1 MKRTNF
7 IGLLLGFLLLA
18 DSSQTALAVQVEK
31 SSNSSPSNPVEDRVT
46 PPPELVPQSRP
57 SAQSIKNKI
66 ALQLE
71 INILAATVDKAKT
84 STSVTK
90 PSSQAQQRQNNAT
103 AQGQRLSA
111 NAAWV
116 LGLMAANGLGMEQ
129 DLAQAQLHFKHA
141 QTLGEPLAAAGLA
154 WCAIQGCEVL
164 PSARDARAWI
174 AKLKPVSA
182 GRAFYLEWLVET
194 TFSPLQANSADSAQ
208 ELVKAMNSRRQLLL
222 NAAKSKDVQALIE
235 LGFEAVA
242 AEREKEA
249 QRYFEAAAGQSK
261 TAANNALL
269 VQSRQTD
276 RKALC
281 QVTNAAELPDSVLLS
296 SAQALHRGDS
306 CSVNYIEAIRLYN
319 LAANKGNTSAKRMLA
334 LIYSKPEANGGV
346 NITWMQQLAQINAIT
361 LSTQLEVTALATKL
375 RREPTALFDMIPQYL
390 RDLAQ

>member
-7 IGLLLGFLLLA
+7 IDLLLAFLLLA
-18 DSSQTALAVQVEK
+18 DSSQTALAVQVEN

-46 PPPELVPQSRP
+46 PPPEPVPQSRP
-57 SAQSIKNKI
+57 SAQPIKNKI
-66 ALQLE
+66 ALQHE
-71 INILAATVDKAKT
+71 INVLAATVDKAKT

-90 PSSQAQQRQNNAT
+90 PKSQAQQRQNIAT
-103 AQGQRLSA
+103 IQSQRQSA

-129 DLAQAQLHFKHA
+129 DLAQAQLRFKHA

-154 WCAIQGCEVL
+154 WCAIQGCEGL

-174 AKLKPVSA
+174 AKLKPVNA
-182 GRAFYLEWLVET
+182 GRAFYLEWLVAT
-194 TFSPLQANSADSAQ
+194 TFSPLQANSADSNQ
-208 ELVKAMNSRRQLLL
+208 ELGKAMDSRRQLLL
-222 NAAKSKDVQALIE
+222 NAAKTKDIQALIE

-242 AEREKEA
+242 VEREKEA
-249 QRYFEAAAGQSK
+249 QRYFEAAASQSK

-269 VQSRQTD
+269 MQSRQAD

-281 QVTNAAELPDSVLLS
+281 QVTNAAEVPDSVLLS

-319 LAANKGNTSAKRMLA
+319 LAANKGNTSAKRMLS
-334 LIYSKPEANGGV
+334 LIYSKPEANGSV
-346 NITWMQQLAQINAIT
+346 NIAWMQQLAQINAIT
-361 LSTQLEVTALATKL
+361 LSTQFEGTALAATL

-390 RDLAQ
+390 KDLAQ